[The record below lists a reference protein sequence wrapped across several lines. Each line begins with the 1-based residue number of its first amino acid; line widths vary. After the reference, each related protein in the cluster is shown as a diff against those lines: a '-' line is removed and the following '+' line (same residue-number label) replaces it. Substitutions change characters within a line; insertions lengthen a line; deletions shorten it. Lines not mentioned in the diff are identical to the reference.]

1 MYKPETATLNS
12 RDEIFNPCR
21 HKWKFMLSNSWGSK
35 PSWNF
40 FNHLTLCSFRHSV
53 HYGTSVI
60 YLFECFVFEVICLQF
75 KLIFFD
81 FNVMNVDISYTYYQH
96 WRDIYQK
103 SMIVGEKNERKR
115 NFLQQMWHNFW
126 QINIKDYKIHNS
138 GENIGHAC
146 LRMVNIGRPLL
157 DPNFKNISSVGGEYL
172 RLIVMYWEASQNLRG
187 AVNLAL

>member
-1 MYKPETATLNS
+1 
-12 RDEIFNPCR
+12 
-21 HKWKFMLSNSWGSK
+21 MLIWISS
-35 PSWNF
+35 
-40 FNHLTLCSFRHSV
+40 HSD
-53 HYGTSVI
+53 GTSVI

-138 GENIGHAC
+138 GENIGHTC

-172 RLIVMYWEASQNLRG
+172 RLTVMYWEASQNLRG
-187 AVNLAL
+187 AVGWVIVRDSWFTWRSCDHDQYHQVW

>member
-1 MYKPETATLNS
+1 MLWLEKFS
-12 RDEIFNPCR
+12 RIFCFSFTR
-21 HKWKFMLSNSWGSK
+21 
-35 PSWNF
+35 F
-40 FNHLTLCSFRHSV
+40 F
-53 HYGTSVI
+53 GTSVI

>member
-1 MYKPETATLNS
+1 MILFLRT
-12 RDEIFNPCR
+12 
-21 HKWKFMLSNSWGSK
+21 KF
-35 PSWNF
+35 
-40 FNHLTLCSFRHSV
+40 
-53 HYGTSVI
+53 GTSVI

-146 LRMVNIGRPLL
+146 LRMVKIGRPLL
-157 DPNFKNISSVGGEYL
+157 DPNFKNISSVHTTNFFRILKKVKLLCNYEL
-172 RLIVMYWEASQNLRG
+172 FN
-187 AVNLAL
+187 